1 MQEALTF
8 AVAALAITAFCIW
21 IYAKSRDRA
30 AVAAKGE
37 SAYLHRVASQ
47 RISEWKAALET
58 AQKAAATNRDEAN
71 RELSSCR
78 ATLASVS
85 VQLSNARKETVAAQ
99 EKADQQISSM
109 MTKLAAASDEVS
121 AARSQTEAAQ
131 QELQRLRGA
140 YLPSIDSIRSDGV
153 LLPSLV
159 AWAHRL
165 QEVVDDSCVWIMK
178 HGSRPAPS
186 AADKVRE
193 ARAMAREATK
203 RVHLLENRIALYE
216 ALAPWLLEHTD
227 CTVEELLA
235 GLREEEALHE
245 SHERGEDP
253 GSTYLTAAEWKEL
266 SEDER
271 NQLALDRYWLPSRRR
286 SPWTAGIEYER
297 FVGYSYEQ
305 AGFAVTYHG
314 ATLKKDDLGIDL
326 VCKKAGVLHLVQCKR
341 LSVQKGLPVR
351 ENVIAQTYGA
361 AMFYALHA
369 GLPAKSV
376 VPAIVTTFELSETA
390 RKFAEHLGVSVRER
404 FAFAPYPCIKCNI
417 TKDGGRIYHLPFDQ
431 QYDAT
436 AIDRDGEFYAAT
448 VAEARSRGFRRAFK
462 WRGGAG

>member
-1 MQEALTF
+1 MGDLLLF
-8 AVAALAITAFCIW
+8 VFVALAIAGLLIW
-21 IYAKSRDRA
+21 VYVNSQVRA
-30 AVAAKGE
+30 ATDAKNE
-37 SAYLHRVASQ
+37 TANVVRVAGQ
-47 RISEWKAALET
+47 RIAEWKAALEAAKKEAT
-58 AQKAAATNRDEAN
+58 AAQDEAN
-71 RELSSCR
+71 R
-78 ATLASVS
+78 
-85 VQLSNARKETVAAQ
+85 QLSAVRA
-99 EKADQQISSM
+99 
-109 MTKLAAASDEVS
+109 KLAATNDELS
-121 AARSQTEAAQ
+121 TARSQAEVARADLKRVREVCQPAINT
-131 QELQRLRGA
+131 
-140 YLPSIDSIRSDGV
+140 IRTDGV

-159 AWAHRL
+159 AWADLLQRL
-165 QEVVDDSCVWIMK
+165 IDDGYVALMRS
-178 HGSRPAPS
+178 GPRPANV
-186 AADKVRE
+186 AADRVRE
-193 ARAMAREATK
+193 ARALAREATK
-203 RVHLLENRIALYE
+203 RARLLEHRVILYE

-326 VCKKAGVLHLVQCKR
+326 VCKKAGILHLVQCKR

-361 AMFYALHA
+361 AMFYALRA

-448 VAEARSRGFRRAFK
+448 VAEARKRGFRRAFK

>member
-1 MQEALTF
+1 MEMDLQQSLAAHAKTT
-8 AVAALAITAFCIW
+8 AALAEHQAH
-21 IYAKSRDRA
+21 
-30 AVAAKGE
+30 
-37 SAYLHRVASQ
+37 L
-47 RISEWKAALET
+47 AAL
-58 AQKAAATNRDEAN
+58 
-71 RELSSCR
+71 REI
-78 ATLASVS
+78 
-85 VQLSNARKETVAAQ
+85 ARPDIA
-99 EKADQQISSM
+99 
-109 MTKLAAASDEVS
+109 
-121 AARSQTEAAQ
+121 
-131 QELQRLRGA
+131 
-140 YLPSIDSIRSDGV
+140 SIRSDGA

-159 AWAHRL
+159 AWADRI
-165 QEVVDDSCVWIMK
+165 QETLDNRVVQWLAQPPN
-178 HGSRPAPS
+178 PAAKAAKVVSEFS
-186 AADKVRE
+186 AR
-193 ARAMAREATK
+193 AREATK
-203 RVHLLENRIALYE
+203 QARLLENRIALYE

-227 CTVEELLA
+227 CTVEDLLA

-326 VCKKAGVLHLVQCKR
+326 VCRKAGILHLVQCKR

-361 AMFYALHA
+361 AMFYALRA

-448 VAEARSRGFRRAFK
+448 VAEARKRGFRRAFK